1 MNQLIETA
9 NRNGESKR
17 RFDYAPHDFRSALNA
32 ALIALAL
39 RDPDPVERAAKLAIL
54 RKDGWL

>member
-1 MNQLIETA
+1 MTQQA
-9 NRNGESKR
+9 
-17 RFDYAPHDFRSALNA
+17 HDFRSALNA
-32 ALIALAL
+32 ALVALAL